1 MYTRYVVL
9 FLFHLSPFRR
19 EEIEEGG
26 GGVIYRGGVL
36 TEGFS
41 IFTGRNKIDTSK
53 LGLGTRLPLMPVMN
67 L

>member
-26 GGVIYRGGVL
+26 GGGLFIAEAFSQRVL
-36 TEGFS
+36 VSLPVGIRS
-41 IFTGRNKIDTSK
+41 IRRNSVWAQGC
-53 LGLGTRLPLMPVMN
+53 L
-67 L
+67 